1 MSERSADPRFWGP
14 RYFRWFTVLSAK
26 MAPMVGFCGFPRGEP
41 QTSEAEVY
49 ASGSI
54 GGADGGAHEGRPC
67 DPLRLRRAAL
77 PRSLHYIVA
86 RRRDRLNDGLESGVR
101 LMPNVLTHKASE
113 LKAQTR
119 VALEAELGRSLQ
131 DDEEVSIMVFVPHDA
146 PMGKARAEAGNR
158 LRAYLQRMDA
168 KSQGAATEQTE
179 DALNEALRHARPG
192 YRERD

>member
-1 MSERSADPRFWGP
+1 
-14 RYFRWFTVLSAK
+14 
-26 MAPMVGFCGFPRGEP
+26 
-41 QTSEAEVY
+41 
-49 ASGSI
+49 
-54 GGADGGAHEGRPC
+54 
-67 DPLRLRRAAL
+67 
-77 PRSLHYIVA
+77 
-86 RRRDRLNDGLESGVR
+86 
-101 LMPNVLTHKASE
+101 MPNVLTHKASE

-158 LRAYLQRMDA
+158 LRAYLQRMDE

-179 DALNEALRHARPG
+179 DALNEALRQVRPG